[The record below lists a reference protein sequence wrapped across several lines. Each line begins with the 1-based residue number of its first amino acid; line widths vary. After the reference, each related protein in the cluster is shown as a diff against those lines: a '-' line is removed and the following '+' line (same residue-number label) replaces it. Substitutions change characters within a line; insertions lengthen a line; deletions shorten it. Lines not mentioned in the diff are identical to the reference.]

1 MLTQPLRPSPN
12 EPGLPAARYV
22 RPMSSL
28 RRELGL
34 VDTTAVVIGAI
45 IGVGIFFTPSTVAR
59 LAGSEPRALLAW
71 ALGGLVAALGA
82 VTFAALGRQYP
93 RAGGQYDIV
102 RDAWGPMLGFLYVFC
117 NLTAIQTGTIAI
129 ISIIAVENLGVA
141 LVGAEPVNPV
151 PSALLLMLGVGL
163 ANAAGV
169 RWGARLQNAT
179 VAAKLLTLGA
189 VIALGAVAP
198 MVQAAAIPGVSST
211 LTAAA
216 GAVSEAPAAASLWT
230 ALLPTLFSY
239 GGWQQALWVG
249 GEVKDGGRTL
259 PRAILLGVAVVV
271 LVYMGAAWADF
282 RLLGFDGVAGSQALA
297 ADAVGAA
304 FPGAG
309 RRVAAG
315 AVALSAFGVLNADL
329 LTGPRLVWALSADGR
344 FFAPFARIHGSTG
357 TPVLAIL
364 LLTALSGTLLVVAG
378 PGGVD
383 PLTAW
388 VVVVDAAFFALTGLA
403 LVKLGGSGVPAAI
416 PIVFAALELGAI
428 YGAVA
433 DASVRASAAVGLGW
447 IAAAAVLYLAFFKRR

>member
-1 MLTQPLRPSPN
+1 MLGFVPALRS
-12 EPGLPAARYV
+12 G
-22 RPMSSL
+22 MSTL

-34 VDTTAVVIGAI
+34 FDTTAVVIGAI

-59 LAGSEPRALLAW
+59 LAGSESRALLAW

-129 ISIIAVENLGVA
+129 ISIIAVSNLGVA
-141 LVGAEPVNPV
+141 LVGVEPSNPI
-151 PSALLLMLGVGL
+151 PGALLLMAGVGL

-169 RWGARLQNAT
+169 RWGSRLQNVT
-179 VAAKLLTLGA
+179 VAAKLVTLCA
-189 VIALGAVAP
+189 VIALGLFAAPVEVAK
-198 MVQAAAIPGVSST
+198 VS
-211 LTAAA
+211 ADGGA
-216 GAVSEAPAAASLWT
+216 GANGPAHAVSLWT
-230 ALLPTLFSY
+230 ALLPTLFAY

-249 GEVKDGGRTL
+249 GEVKDGERTL

-271 LVYMGAAWADF
+271 IVYMGAAWANF

-297 ADAVGAA
+297 ADAVGAVL
-304 FPGAG
+304 PGSAQ
-309 RRVAAG
+309 RIAAG
-315 AVALSAFGVLNADL
+315 AVALSAFGVLNACL

-344 FFAPFARIHGSTG
+344 FFAPFARIHGTTG

-364 LLTALSGTLLVVAG
+364 LLTVLSGALLVVAG
-378 PGGVD
+378 PAGVD

-403 LVKLGGSGVPAAI
+403 LVKLGGSGVPAVI
-416 PIVFAALELGAI
+416 PIAFAALELGAI

-433 DASVRASAAVGLGW
+433 DPSVRGAAAVGLGW
-447 IAAAAVLYLAFFKRR
+447 IVVAAALYLLFFRSRGSSGSPHVSATP

>member
-1 MLTQPLRPSPN
+1 
-12 EPGLPAARYV
+12 
-22 RPMSSL
+22 MSTL

-34 VDTTAVVIGAI
+34 IDTTAVVIGAI

-59 LAGSEPRALLAW
+59 LAGSESRALLAW

-129 ISIIAVENLGVA
+129 ISIIAVSNLGVA
-141 LVGAEPVNPV
+141 LVGVEPANPI
-151 PSALLLMLGVGL
+151 PGALLLMVGVGL
-163 ANAAGV
+163 TNAAGV
-169 RWGARLQNAT
+169 LWGSRLQNVT
-179 VAAKLLTLGA
+179 VAAKLVTLGA
-189 VIALGAVAP
+189 VIALGLFAAP
-198 MVQAAAIPGVSST
+198 RALGQVSPGLASSV
-211 LTAAA
+211 LA
-216 GAVSEAPAAASLWT
+216 GTPGHPASLWT

-249 GEVKDGGRTL
+249 GEVKDGERTL

-271 LVYMGAAWADF
+271 IVYMGAAWADF
-282 RLLGFDGVAGSQALA
+282 RLLGFEGVAGSQALA
-297 ADAVGAA
+297 ADAVGAV
-304 FPGAG
+304 FPGVG

-315 AVALSAFGVLNADL
+315 AVALSAFGVLNACL

-344 FFAPFARIHGSTG
+344 FFAPFARIHATTG

-364 LLTALSGTLLVVAG
+364 LLTVLSGALLVVAG
-378 PGGVD
+378 PSGVD

-403 LVKLGGSGVPAAI
+403 LVKLGGSGVPAVI
-416 PIVFAALELGAI
+416 PIAFAALELGAI

-433 DASVRASAAVGLGW
+433 DPSVRGSAAVGLGW
-447 IAAAAVLYLAFFKRR
+447 IVAAAALYLVFFRRRGSSATRR